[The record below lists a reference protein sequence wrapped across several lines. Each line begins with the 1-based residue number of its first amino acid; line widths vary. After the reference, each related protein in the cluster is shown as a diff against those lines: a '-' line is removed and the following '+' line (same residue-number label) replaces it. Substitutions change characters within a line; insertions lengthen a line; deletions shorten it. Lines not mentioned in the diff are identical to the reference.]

1 MLCHELLKYV
11 CYKTKAPDFKTKSG
25 ALLSFKWCHRE
36 SNQGHKDFQSFA
48 LPTELWH
55 HVYLF
60 CGCKG
65 SETFGLCNSFHNK
78 KR

>member
-1 MLCHELLKYV
+1 ML
-11 CYKTKAPDFKTKSG
+11 G
-25 ALLSFKWCHRE
+25 AIFDKWWYQSE
-36 SNQGHKDFQSFA
+36 SNQRHKDFQSFA